1 MLAIAD
7 NKYRMESSE
16 QTTMQTPYDTNEVF
30 SLFQLG
36 SKPFPKIRKKQL
48 RKEREI
54 TLDEREKLVAL
65 RSQQVA
71 AGIEIEA
78 CGPHWTTLV

>member
-1 MLAIAD
+1 M
-7 NKYRMESSE
+7 
-16 QTTMQTPYDTNEVF
+16 TTPYDTNEVF

-65 RSQQVA
+65 RSAQIER
-71 AGIEIEA
+71 GEEIET